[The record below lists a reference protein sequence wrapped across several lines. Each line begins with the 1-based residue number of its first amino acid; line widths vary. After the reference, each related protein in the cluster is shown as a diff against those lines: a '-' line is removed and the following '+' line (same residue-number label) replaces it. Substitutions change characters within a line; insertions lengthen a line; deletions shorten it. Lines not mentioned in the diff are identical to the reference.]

1 MKSIFVVLAFFWCV
15 RATGQQKYV
24 EVTVS
29 DTVLV
34 KPDLFVY
41 GLEMTASDDATDYTM
56 TRKSHQPVL
65 DLYRQRILQE
75 KSRFDSLKSALKAA
89 GFAVYRSSLGDSVNV
104 LQSDVPVFMAR
115 VITRSVDSLGMLSQK
130 LRNVK
135 GLRGY
140 LQAVVATRDSA
151 FQDALFR
158 KMLRQARTKAE
169 SIAAFTDLH
178 IRGVLAVTEDKN
190 GEGETGGWTS
200 YPPLSALAE
209 SVIPGWHTTISG
221 PSNIVAG
228 DFTAAGWYPLNG
240 RITVRFWVE

>member
-1 MKSIFVVLAFFWCV
+1 
-15 RATGQQKYV
+15 
-24 EVTVS
+24 
-29 DTVLV
+29 
-34 KPDLFVY
+34 
-41 GLEMTASDDATDYTM
+41 
-56 TRKSHQPVL
+56 
-65 DLYRQRILQE
+65 
-75 KSRFDSLKSALKAA
+75 
-89 GFAVYRSSLGDSVNV
+89 
-104 LQSDVPVFMAR
+104 
-115 VITRSVDSLGMLSQK
+115 
-130 LRNVK
+130 
-135 GLRGY
+135 
-140 LQAVVATRDSA
+140 VATRDSA